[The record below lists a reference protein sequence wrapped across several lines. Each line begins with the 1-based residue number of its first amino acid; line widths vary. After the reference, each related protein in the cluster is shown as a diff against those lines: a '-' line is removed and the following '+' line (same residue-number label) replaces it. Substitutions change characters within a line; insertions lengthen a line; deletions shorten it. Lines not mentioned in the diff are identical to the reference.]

1 MTVRI
6 SPKSD
11 DCAYLF
17 SDTRC
22 DVDPLNALVKAT
34 VRRNGSCESGEPVLR
49 CEPPLRDLVT
59 SLERGLTV
67 IGAFD
72 QNRPRLTIAEV
83 AASCHLT
90 RAAARR
96 YLITLEH
103 LGYVNCDRK
112 MFALTAKVLRLGQS
126 YMHSARLPRIIQPAL
141 LELGRTL
148 QEASSAGVLDGD
160 DVISIAATTSGRPV
174 SVTVQPGT
182 RVPAYCTAN
191 GRVLLCAQTHDDAER
206 WLGRQR
212 LEARTPQTITSHK
225 RLADEIARVR
235 AQGYALVDQEFEL
248 GLRTIA
254 VPLKDHR
261 GEVIAAINVGAH
273 ASRMSMDR
281 LVDECLPSL
290 MDAQARL
297 RSVL

>member
-1 MTVRI
+1 MFAHRPTEMT
-6 SPKSD
+6 
-11 DCAYLF
+11 
-17 SDTRC
+17 TRRKL
-22 DVDPLNALVKAT
+22 P
-34 VRRNGSCESGEPVLR
+34 SEPVGSESA
-49 CEPPLRDLVT
+49 CEPLLRDLVI
-59 SLERGLTV
+59 SLEKGLTV

-72 QNRPRLTIAEV
+72 QHRPRLTIAEV
-83 AASCHLT
+83 ATSCRLT

-141 LELGRTL
+141 LELGTTL

-160 DVISIAATTSGRPV
+160 DVISIAATNSGRPV
-174 SVTVQPGT
+174 SVTLQPGT

-191 GRVLLCAQTHDDAER
+191 GRILVSALVPDDAER
-206 WLGRQR
+206 WLARQG
-212 LEARTPQTITSHK
+212 LEALTPHTITSHK

-235 AQGYALVDQEFEL
+235 ALGYALVDQEFEL

-254 VPLKDHR
+254 VPLRDHR
-261 GEVIAAINVGAH
+261 GAVIAAINVSAH
-273 ASRMSMDR
+273 AARMSMDR
-281 LVDECLPSL
+281 LVDECLPAL
-290 MDAQARL
+290 LDAQARL